1 MDYQQEKENEIE
13 ALQSIYM
20 ENIKII
26 DEDKLEIDVFPSLGE
41 KDEQSL
47 GMTLNVSFSPK
58 YPEEPLY
65 FSLSSL
71 KGLTRNECDELKS
84 KIDESIKD
92 FLGSVYIFN
101 IVTLIQ
107 EDLQQ
112 KMDEIEKQ
120 TEEELTLEKIREEKE
135 LEQQRLAQLNRFTKD
150 SEYKDVEIKG
160 TPVTI
165 EIFEK
170 WKKEFDKKT
179 IKKEKEESQKLTG
192 RQLFEQKTKWVD
204 ESILKE
210 VDEEMFDDE
219 LFLEE

>member
-1 MDYQQEKENEIE
+1 MDYKQEKENEIE
-13 ALQSIYM
+13 VLQSIYM
-20 ENIKII
+20 DNLKLI
-26 DEDKLEIDVFPSLGE
+26 DDKKLEIDVYPSLGE
-41 KDEQSL
+41 NDEQSL
-47 GMTLNVSFSPK
+47 GITLNVIFSEK

-65 FSLSSL
+65 FSISSL
-71 KGLTRNECDELKS
+71 KGLTRRECDELKQKLDDS
-84 KIDESIKD
+84 VKD

-101 IVTLIQ
+101 LVTIIQ

-135 LEQQRLAQLNRFTKD
+135 LEQQKLAQLNRFTKD
-150 SEYKDVEIKG
+150 SEYKDIEIKG

-170 WKKEFDKKT
+170 WKKDFDKKLS
-179 IKKEKEESQKLTG
+179 KKEKEETNKLTG

-210 VDEEMFDDE
+210 VDEEIFDEE